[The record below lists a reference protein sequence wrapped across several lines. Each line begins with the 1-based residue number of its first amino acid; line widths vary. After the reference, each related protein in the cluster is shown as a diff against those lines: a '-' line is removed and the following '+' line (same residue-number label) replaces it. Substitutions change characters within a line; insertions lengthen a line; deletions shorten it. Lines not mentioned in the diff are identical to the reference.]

1 MDLFLDV
8 GNHPAEKV
16 ADKSHA
22 HDPEDAAK
30 NVVGNEAPVLHFS
43 HTSHNRSEGSQD
55 RDKAGDENG
64 ESTILII
71 KFLGGNEMFAV
82 EEKRVFAGKNHR
94 PALEPDA
101 VANCVAKDS
110 GQTEHN
116 VESPKIQ
123 ITPGGENPCGD
134 QQRIAGQKKTHEQTG
149 LGKDNDRQGQ
159 QAANPDQRFDV
170 INSVEPIPEKLH
182 IAFSYPSAASI
193 TQLLTTFENDSLNT
207 ISTYTVC
214 LHKSKRVDR
223 LTTLQHGGTLT
234 LYTRPTAN
242 LELSRV
248 TKQKT
253 LKRIFLFT
261 ALLAGLLGN
270 STADG
275 QVVARF
281 FYDEK
286 GNVIRQERDTNGDG
300 KMDRW
305 IFYDSEGKIERIE
318 QDEDVDGK
326 PDLWLYYEK
335 GKLKREEI
343 SSKRNGRIDLRYFFA
358 AQGEVERKEQDTNGD
373 GKPDVWVF
381 YENKQPVRS
390 EEDRNFTGRVDR
402 LVYFEAGKISRV
414 EEDTNGDGRMDSF
427 SYFQNGPL
435 VRKEIDRKHAGRIDL
450 WGYYQDGRLLR
461 QEEDLNGDGKVD
473 RILYFQ
479 GEQLVRREEDSR
491 GKGQTDLIE
500 SFSGGKLARR
510 LTDGKGDGKYDTLY
524 VFKDNKTIREERDTD
539 GDGYFDL
546 RIFFD
551 ENGRE
556 LRQEADTNRD
566 RRVDVWVTYKDGKR
580 AMQEEDLNF
589 NGRVDVRYF
598 FKDDHVVKQQQVA
611 EAEPDTSALP
621 FASIQDELRSM
632 AVEVEQ
638 AAKKIATGAAK
649 EQEADKR

>member
-1 MDLFLDV
+1 MDLFFDV

-16 ADKSHA
+16 TGKSHA

-30 NVVGNEAPVLHFS
+30 NVVGNETPVLHFS
-43 HTSHNRSEGSQD
+43 HTGHNRSESSQD

-71 KFLGGNEMFAV
+71 KFLGGNKMFAV
-82 EEKRVFAGKNHR
+82 KEKRVFAGKNHR

-101 VANCVAKDS
+101 VANRVAENS

-116 VESPKIQ
+116 VESPQIQ
-123 ITPGGENPCGD
+123 ISPGGENPCGD

-159 QAANPDQRFDV
+159 QAANPNERFDV

-182 IAFSYPSAASI
+182 SAFSYPSAVSI

-343 SSKRNGRIDLRYFFA
+343 SGKRNGRIDLRYFFGS
-358 AQGEVERKEQDTNGD
+358 QGEVERKEQDTNGD

-390 EEDRNFTGRVDR
+390 EQDRNFAGRADR

-427 SYFQNGPL
+427 SYFQNGQL

-450 WGYYQDGRLLR
+450 WGYYQEGRLLR
-461 QEEDLNGDGKVD
+461 QEEDLNGDGKTD

-500 SFSGGKLARR
+500 FFSGGKLAGR
-510 LTDGKGDGKYDTLY
+510 LTDGKGDGKYDTLHA
-524 VFKDNKTIREERDTD
+524 FKDNKMIREEKDTD

-589 NGRVDVRYF
+589 NGKIEVRYF
-598 FKDDHVVKQQQVA
+598 FKDDQVVKQEQVA
-611 EAEPDTSALP
+611 EAEPTSPALP
-621 FASIQDELRSM
+621 FTSIADELRSV

-638 AAKKIATGAAK
+638 AAKKIATGTAK